1 MHGTKSLKFEV
12 PQFCSGKLRELKFVG
27 YVAVSDSTGAKF
39 VGYVAVSDSTGAKF
53 VGYVAVSDST
63 GAKFRRFILRHPIP
77 NSV

>member
-39 VGYVAVSDSTGAKF
+39 
-53 VGYVAVSDST
+53 
-63 GAKFRRFILRHPIP
+63 RRFILRHPIP